1 MTVNEFNLETLD
13 LILEHLSKRFT
24 ALDQWLTSIS
34 PNDPN
39 AKEKAML
46 AAAGAAELKMVVEI
60 LKDRAVKAKELNK

>member
-46 AAAGAAELKMVVEI
+46 AAAGSVELTMIVDI
-60 LKDRAVKAKELNK
+60 LQKQTKKIKELSK